1 MIFNYATLLRMDVVI
16 VGMLSIGV
24 LGLVLNEAF
33 MAIER
38 AIFRYRQEVRL

>member
-1 MIFNYATLLRMDVVI
+1 
-16 VGMLSIGV
+16 MLSIGV